1 MQKIIIILIL
11 WITVMQGMEKPPVSR
26 TSLTALRTNRVA
38 AHREEMRA
46 TYYPDLI
53 MPNEQEWAAV
63 TRCFRA
69 LLKLDFYP
77 SVLTQEPRITFADAK
92 QYYDVGCMYESI
104 FPAHFP
110 PFYRVLI
117 TRWTNKVMCAAF
129 YPDGPKGKYVI
140 PAEGKE
146 EQVIT
151 RAHEKVV
158 REFWG
163 QEDQEQGSILVFED
177 MIESVKD
184 FKINPPKRDKI
195 DE

>member
-1 MQKIIIILIL
+1 MKKIIIILVI
-11 WITVMQGMEKPPVSR
+11 WVTVTQGMDKPLISRSNAVTTQLEK
-26 TSLTALRTNRVA
+26 
-38 AHREEMRA
+38 MRA
-46 TYYPDLI
+46 TYYPDLF
-53 MPNEQEWAAV
+53 MPTEQEWPTVA
-63 TRCFRA
+63 TCFRA

-92 QYYDVGCMYESI
+92 QYYDVGRMYEGV

-110 PFYRVLI
+110 QFYRVLI

-129 YPDGPKGKYVI
+129 YPDGLEAKYVI
-140 PAEGKE
+140 PAKGKE

-151 RAHEKVV
+151 RAYEKVV

-163 QEDQEQGSILVFED
+163 QGDQEQKFILEFED
-177 MIESVKD
+177 MVESVRA